1 MYDNA
6 QCTMHNLASGIS
18 SARTVDRSSAR
29 TRTSLADKARLVPTG
44 RVQSPRGRPIPDI
57 RCPTSDVR
65 PPIFD
70 PRSPAIISS

>member
-6 QCTMHNLASGIS
+6 QCTIGLGNFECSNGRPLECS
-18 SARTVDRSSAR
+18 TC
-29 TRTSLADKARLVPTG
+29 TSLADKARLVPTG
-44 RVQSPRGRPIPDI
+44 RVQSPRGRPIPDP
-57 RCPTSDVR
+57 RPPMPDLR

>member
-44 RVQSPRGRPIPDI
+44 RVQFVDWKSYSPQ
-57 RCPTSDVR
+57 
-65 PPIFD
+65 PPL
-70 PRSPAIISS
+70 S